1 MNDKF
6 PSNSAAQFQPQDVVD
21 GSLTPLVAGSK
32 QTISLLLPQESAN
45 TTYFIALRAI
55 DKANLAGDSSNVVS
69 VQLSIVNKGSHMQ
82 PLIQGTNVVVY
93 LILASIA
100 SFVSIH

>member
-6 PSNSAAQFQPQDVVD
+6 PSNSAVPFKPQDVVD

-32 QTISLLLPQESAN
+32 QTVSLLMPQESKN

-55 DKANLAGDSSNVVS
+55 DKANLAGYSSNIVS
-69 VQLSIVNKGSHMQ
+69 VQLSVVNKGSHLK
-82 PLIQGTNVVVY
+82 PLIQNANVVVY
-93 LILASIA
+93 LLMALFASM
-100 SFVSIH
+100 F